1 MDLQTIGI
9 ALVVICVIFFLFT
22 EYEKR
27 ATFRKLHNLLARGE
41 YGEYLTMLDS
51 FLVKYLYPKYNRLY
65 MKLNGYM
72 FIEDHEEIGR
82 LFDEMLAMRVTK
94 KQRKDLVLKA
104 FNYYVERSDGKRA
117 KALIDEID
125 TWEDD
130 ENQKKESHRIY
141 DIFILKKY
149 SYIDEMEERLK
160 EASGLDKG
168 FLEYLLA
175 LQYDNKGDE
184 KKSAMYLEASKK
196 DMITSV
202 EEASKAAA
210 DAREKKKN

>member
-104 FNYYVERSDGKRA
+104 FNYYVERSDG
-117 KALIDEID
+117 
-125 TWEDD
+125 
-130 ENQKKESHRIY
+130 
-141 DIFILKKY
+141 
-149 SYIDEMEERLK
+149 
-160 EASGLDKG
+160 
-168 FLEYLLA
+168 
-175 LQYDNKGDE
+175 
-184 KKSAMYLEASKK
+184 
-196 DMITSV
+196 
-202 EEASKAAA
+202 
-210 DAREKKKN
+210 